1 VELDRQSTAL
11 RAARLY
17 YQRELT
23 MGAIAHELG
32 TSRST
37 VSRLLGRARASGLVE
52 VRIREPGPAPDLEQR
67 LATRLAIQV
76 RVVPVARAMGE
87 AEVFDRVCAAG
98 ARYVSAMF
106 ESNMTMAVAWGTTM
120 NALSRHL
127 PLKATTRSRVVQL
140 NGAGN
145 THSSGIAYASQLLQR
160 FGDAFTAEVDQ
171 FPVPTFFDFP
181 ETKRALW
188 RERSVQRVL
197 TLQSG
202 ADLAVF
208 SVGAVHGGVPSHVY
222 SGGYL
227 EEREYATLVR
237 ERIVGDV
244 ATVFLREDG
253 SSLDIALNARSSG
266 PDLAVLAAVP
276 RRVCVASGR
285 HRVRGLAG
293 AVAAGVVSDLVIDA
307 DTATALLDRVTG
319 GHPRTS
325 TEARGLG
332 RPEESVPGAPPAPAP
347 APIDL
352 RPASGVADD
361 ARRQG
366 SPDMTALTWLH

>member
-1 VELDRQSTAL
+1 MERGRQSMAL

-17 YQRELT
+17 YVRELT

-37 VSRLLGRARASGLVE
+37 VSRLLDQAREAGLVE
-52 VRIREPGPAPDLEQR
+52 FRIREPGPGASDLERQ
-67 LATRLAIQV
+67 LATRLAITV
-76 RVVPVARAMGE
+76 RVVPASRSMGE
-87 AEVFDRVCAAG
+87 AEVFDRVCAVA
-98 ARYVSAMF
+98 ARYLAAAF
-106 ESNMTMAVAWGTTM
+106 ESNMTLAVAWGTTM

-127 PLKATTRSRVVQL
+127 PVKPTSRSRIVQL

-145 THSSGIAYASQLLQR
+145 THSSGITYASQLLQR

-171 FPVPTFFDFP
+171 FPVPTFFDYP
-181 ETKRALW
+181 ETKTALW
-188 RERSVQRVL
+188 RERSVERVL
-197 TLQSG
+197 SLQAG

-266 PDLAVLAAVP
+266 PDLAVLAAIP
-276 RRVCVASGR
+276 RRICVASGR

-293 AVAAGVVSDLVIDA
+293 AVAAGVVSDLVIDE
-307 DTATALLDRVTG
+307 DTATALLERVAGPRGAADTG
-319 GHPRTS
+319 
-325 TEARGLG
+325 ARGGGPVPPSEHLPREALAVLDS
-332 RPEESVPGAPPAPAP
+332 RP
-347 APIDL
+347 
-352 RPASGVADD
+352 
-361 ARRQG
+361 
-366 SPDMTALTWLH
+366 T